1 MTRSRAIVVV
11 LAAAVLSAWADEGQ
25 FRRLSLAD
33 YRDKMAGA
41 WLGQSAGVAYGWPTE
56 FKHCG
61 KIIPEESLPVWKPE
75 LINETFSQD
84 DLYVE
89 MTFLETLEKYGVDV
103 DVRQAG
109 IEFANSRY
117 RLWCA
122 NNNARNNI
130 RRGIAAPW
138 SSDPKYHP
146 STDDIDYQI
155 EADFAGIIS
164 PGMPAR
170 VRRLA
175 GQFGRIMNYGDGL
188 YAGIFVGALYAE
200 AFFSSNRVA
209 IVQTA
214 LKSIPAESKYAEMVR
229 DMLRWYVETPQDWK
243 AAWRKAVDKWQ
254 AKENI
259 GRVSNPNIDVKINGA
274 MVLLGYLWGEGDP
287 DRTMRIS
294 TAGGYDSDCNP
305 SSACGV
311 LGTMIGFKRLEAKYF
326 AKLDRTKKWE
336 FTDFT
341 WDGLVAASDRLARQ
355 IVVKYGGRIEKDA
368 AGAESFVLPVAAV
381 RPSAFVDS
389 ARPGPVPP
397 DERLTDVERANIR
410 YLPCDQGAQSVRK
423 DAK

>member
-1 MTRSRAIVVV
+1 MKKADVTIVILV
-11 LAAAVLSAWADEGQ
+11 AAVLSAGADEGP

-33 YRDKMAGA
+33 YRDKMEGA
-41 WLGQSAGVAYGWPTE
+41 WIGQSVGVAYGAPTE
-56 FKHCG
+56 FKYRG
-61 KIIPEESLPVWKPE
+61 ELAPEEKLPVWSPG
-75 LINETFSQD
+75 LINGTFWQD

-89 MTFLETLEKYGVDV
+89 MTFLETLEKYGIDV

-130 RRGIAAPW
+130 RKGIAAPW

-155 EADFAGIIS
+155 EADFSGIIS

-170 VRRLA
+170 VRKLA
-175 GQFGRIMNYGDGL
+175 DQFGRIMNYGDGL

-214 LKSIPAESKYAEMVR
+214 LESIPAESKYAEMVR
-229 DMLRWYVETPQDWK
+229 DMLRWYAEMPRDWK
-243 AAWRKAVDKWQ
+243 AAWRKVVDKWQ
-254 AKENI
+254 AKENL
-259 GRVSNPNIDVKINGA
+259 GRITFPGIDVKTNGA

-287 DRTMRIS
+287 DRTMQIS

-311 LGTMIGFKRLEAKYF
+311 LFTSLGASAVPSRFKSELSRTNTWEYTSYDF
-326 AKLDRTKKWE
+326 PKLLATCEQLTRK
-336 FTDFT
+336 
-341 WDGLVAASDRLARQ
+341 LVIAE
-355 IVVKYGGRIEKDA
+355 GGRIEGNDLLIRND
-368 AGAESFVLPVAAV
+368 GPHLSAEEMK
-381 RPSAFVDS
+381 R
-389 ARPGPVPP
+389 
-397 DERLTDVERANIR
+397 IR
-410 YLPCDQGAQSVRK
+410 YAPAKEGEQSE
-423 DAK
+423 AKK

>member
-11 LAAAVLSAWADEGQ
+11 LAAAALSAWADEGH

-61 KIIPEESLPVWKPE
+61 DIIPEESLPVWKPE

-89 MTFLETLEKYGVDV
+89 MTFLETLEKYGIDV

-130 RRGIAAPW
+130 RNGIAAPW

-214 LKSIPAESKYAEMVR
+214 LESIPAESKYAEMVR
-229 DMLRWYVETPQDWK
+229 DMLRWYGEMPQDWR

-259 GRVSNPNIDVKINGA
+259 GRVSFANIDVKINGA

-287 DRTMRIS
+287 DRTMQIS

-311 LGTMIGFKRLEAKYF
+311 LFTSLGASAVPARFK
-326 AKLDRTKKWE
+326 
-336 FTDFT
+336 
-341 WDGLVAASDRLARQ
+341 DGLSRTNTWEYTSYDYPKLLATCERLTRKLVIAE
-355 IVVKYGGRIEKDA
+355 GGRIEGNILLIRNDGPNLSKD
-368 AGAESFVLPVAAV
+368 ELK
-381 RPSAFVDS
+381 R
-389 ARPGPVPP
+389 
-397 DERLTDVERANIR
+397 IR
-410 YLPCDQGAQSVRK
+410 YAPTEAGGRSE
-423 DAK
+423 AKK